1 MKGNNVKPYILSLDI
16 GVASVGWS
24 ACDKNFNILKYHDKD
39 AVGVLTFESASTAA
53 ERRLQRGAR
62 RRYNR
67 RIKRLGLL
75 QEVLAPLVKNPN
87 FYKYEN
93 LSKWKNNNYDFQG
106 KSLSEVLRFL
116 GMDAKSYPTIYHLQ
130 HELITNKEKFAPELI
145 YIALYHL
152 VKYRGHFLFDQ
163 LDLSKRTG
171 NEGILDL
178 KELIE
183 QFETLNEMNL
193 AIDQEKLQEIFEI
206 LKNEDATRNDRSKQ
220 LAKIQKPLT
229 EVFKM
234 LLGMKFKEFELFPGM
249 DNYES
254 LKEDKKSYALSEDYE
269 ALMSEQLTQEQRE
282 FIELG
287 NKVYM
292 SLVLELILQDVLYIS
307 HSKVNDYDKF
317 KHELTIVKD
326 IIYKKDATKQLY
338 TNIFVSSKEAIRN
351 YDALPSD
358 ENYKKLCL
366 FDQYLKHPKTKYD
379 DLKKELRKH
388 IDKAHPF
395 YELLEENK
403 LLRVLN
409 TVDNSSI
416 PMQNNLYEAE
426 RILKNQQSYYKEIT
440 DEMIEQVLSIIK
452 FRIPY
457 YVGPLVK
464 QSENQKFGW
473 MTRNSDERIKPW
485 NFDKVVNR
493 SKSAEKFIRKMTNK
507 CSYLMNEDVLPK
519 NSLLYQEMEVLNE
532 LNGIQ
537 IRPENAPKHKKYR
550 LEPKVKQYIY
560 KEIFKKSKSITHKS
574 FMDKMK
580 KSEHKSFFTSYDDKL
595 KVFGTQEETKFVSK
609 LSTYQDMNRII
620 GNVDDNYEMIEE
632 LVLWITI
639 FEDKHILEDKIKEKY
654 PELSKKQ
661 VDQLKKLN
669 YSGWGRL
676 SEKLLTHEYNGYSVI
691 ELLRSTD
698 QNFMEII
705 TSNDY
710 EFKAFISDENQ
721 IEHHRVRYKDVAAL
735 ATSPALKKGI
745 WNTLEIVR
753 ELTSIFGEPEYIVM
767 EFATEDEEKGKR
779 QKSRKQQWES
789 LVKDKKLYSID
800 EYKKIIEESEDDKFD
815 FQHNKLWL
823 YLSQNGR
830 CMYTH
835 ERIDLD
841 RLLNDKN
848 NKLYDVDHI
857 YPQRLVKDDSINN
870 KVLVLSS
877 ANQHKSGD
885 AMPLEKMSES
895 KRGFMISFWKRL
907 NDNGLISST
916 KLARLMKPTLSEFDK
931 EGFVQRQLVETRQI
945 SSHVKDFLE
954 EEYSNTKVIPMKSRF
969 VREFRKRFEIPK
981 IRELNDS
988 HHAIDAYLNG
998 VVYLSSHYLYD
1009 STDFFEFNFK
1019 REKII
1024 QKWKNMG
1031 EKLDE
1036 NKQSKDFFFFKKLAG
1051 FNISKNVGLIDKI
1064 KNDLENF
1071 DINYVRKTG
1080 SQESAFYDQM
1090 PISPKILKAKYNS
1103 EKTRFQVFTNL
1114 KPVKGIAIKYSYK
1127 NPKGKTITKFSILN
1141 YLVIDLYTSKSLD
1154 KDKIAYEIVKRNFPT
1169 IDLISAKY
1177 LFELKKGDIIYL
1189 GGHKCFYLS
1198 YEEVLNAKQFDVP
1211 VELQLRISKIIKLK
1225 DKADEQEMLEVYD
1238 RLAENFTNN
1247 YQIMFPKKYDK
1258 KEERILFIR
1267 NYFKESDRSYES
1279 FIKAINEIFKSTS
1292 ASSLSSQIFKS
1303 RIQSLNDKTF
1313 FGKEIDAKIQYQ
1325 SNTGLKSTK
1334 PKSLFKLAE
1343 SLK

>member
-1 MKGNNVKPYILSLDI
+1 MEKSTKPYILSLDI
-16 GVASVGWS
+16 GTASVGYS
-24 ACDKNFNILKYHDKD
+24 AMDKNFNILKYHDKD
-39 AVGVLTFESASTAA
+39 AIGVLTFESASTAA
-53 ERRLQRGAR
+53 DRRLQRGAR

-93 LSKWKNNNYDFQG
+93 LSKWKNNNHDFQG

-116 GMDAKSYPTIYHLQ
+116 CMDAKSYPTIYHLQ
-130 HELITNKEKFAPELI
+130 YALLTEKKEFAAELI

-171 NEGILDL
+171 NEGVADL
-178 KELIE
+178 QELIE
-183 QFETLNEMNL
+183 SFESLNEMNL
-193 AIDQEKLQEIFEI
+193 SIDSAKLQEIFEI
-206 LKNEDATRNDRSKQ
+206 LKDESLTRNDRSKQ
-220 LAKIQKPLT
+220 LNKIQKPLSDI
-229 EVFKM
+229 FKM

-269 ALMSEQLTQEQRE
+269 ASMSEQLTQEQRE

-292 SLVLELILQDVLYIS
+292 SLVLESILQDASCVS

-317 KHELTIVKD
+317 KEELKIVKD
-326 IIYKKDATKQLY
+326 IIYKKDTTKQLY

-351 YDALPSD
+351 YEASPSD
-358 ENYKKLCL
+358 ENYKKLCV

-379 DLKKELRKH
+379 DLKKELKKH

-416 PMQNNLYEAE
+416 PMQNNLFEAE
-426 RILKNQQSYYKEIT
+426 QILKNQQSYHREIT
-440 DEMIEQVLSIIK
+440 DEMIEQVLSIIS

-473 MTRNSDERIKPW
+473 MTRNSDDRIKPW

-507 CSYLMNEDVLPK
+507 CTYLMNEDVLPK

-532 LNGIQ
+532 LNGVQ

-550 LEPKVKQYIY
+550 LEPIVKQYIFN
-560 KEIFKKSKSITHKS
+560 EIFKKNKSVTHKS

-620 GNVDDNYEMIEE
+620 GNVEDNYEMIEE

-639 FEDKHILEDKIKEKY
+639 FEDKNILEDKINEKY
-654 PELSKKQ
+654 PELSKEQ
-661 VDQLKKLN
+661 IEQLKKLN
-669 YSGWGRL
+669 YSGWGRI
-676 SEKLLTHEYNGYSVI
+676 SEKLLKHKYNGFTVI
-691 ELLRSTD
+691 DLLRKTD

-705 TSNDY
+705 TSKDY
-710 EFKAFISDENQ
+710 GFKEFISDENQ
-721 IEHHRVRYKDVAAL
+721 IEHHQVRYKDVAAL

-767 EFATEDEEKGKR
+767 EFATEDGEKGKR

-789 LVKDKKLYSID
+789 NVKVDKLKSVD
-800 EYKKIIEESEDDKFD
+800 DYKKVIEESSDENFD
-815 FQHNKLWL
+815 FQNDKLWL
-823 YLSQNGR
+823 YLSQNGK

-835 ERIDLD
+835 ESIHLD
-841 RLLNDKN
+841 RLLNDKSN
-848 NKLYDVDHI
+848 QVYEIDHI

-870 KVLVLSS
+870 KVLVVKS

-885 AMPLEKMSES
+885 AMPLEKMSET
-895 KRGFMISFWKRL
+895 KRGYMISFWKRL
-907 NDNGLISST
+907 NDNGLISSI
-916 KLARLMKPTLSEFDK
+916 KLARLMKPTLSELDK
-931 EGFVQRQLVETRQI
+931 EGFIQRQLVETRQI
-945 SSHVKDFLE
+945 SSHVRDFLE
-954 EEYSNTKVIPMKSRF
+954 EEYAKSKVIPIKSRF
-969 VREFRKRFEIPK
+969 ANEFRKRFEIPK

-998 VVYLSSHYLYD
+998 VVYLAGRVIYPD
-1009 STDFFEFNFK
+1009 VDFFDFNFK
-1019 REKII
+1019 REKVR
-1024 QKWKNMG
+1024 QKWKAMG
-1031 EKLDE
+1031 ENLNE
-1036 NKQSKDFFFFKKLAG
+1036 NRRRDDFFFFR
-1051 FNISKNVGLIDKI
+1051 NIENLDLSEGEMLTSKI
-1064 KNDLENF
+1064 KMDIDHF
-1071 DINYVRKTG
+1071 KINYVRKTG
-1080 SQESAFYDQM
+1080 GQESAFYKQTAY
-1090 PISPKILKAKYNS
+1090 SPKLNQAKYDSSKNDFVVYK
-1103 EKTRFQVFTNL
+1103 EMKVL
-1114 KPVKGIAIKYSYK
+1114 KSHAIYYVEVGK
-1127 NPKGKTITKFSILN
+1127 NGKPKGKYSVVDE
-1141 YLVIDLYTSKSLD
+1141 LVIESYQNQGLSKDELALYLSQRESKF
-1154 KDKIAYEIVKRNFPT
+1154 EVT
-1169 IDLISAKY
+1169 EAKY
-1177 LFELKKGDIIYL
+1177 LFEINKGDIIYL
-1189 GGHKCFYLS
+1189 KEHPTYFVSSGEVINGRQFRMS
-1198 YEEVLNAKQFDVP
+1198 IEEQINLRETLRGKTNQSKDELNAVYQSVAQKF
-1211 VELQLRISKIIKLK
+1211 VEDYAIILPKKDKESKIEKIMKYFETTEMTLEDFDKCIK
-1225 DKADEQEMLEVYD
+1225 EV
-1238 RLAENFTNN
+1238 
-1247 YQIMFPKKYDK
+1247 
-1258 KEERILFIR
+1258 
-1267 NYFKESDRSYES
+1267 FKVAGANAGRSDYLGGRMSG
-1279 FIKAINEIFKSTS
+1279 
-1292 ASSLSSQIFKS
+1292 LS
-1303 RIQSLNDKTF
+1303 DTTF
-1313 FGKEIDAKIQYQ
+1313 FGKDINAKIQFK
-1325 SNTGLKSTK
+1325 SITGLKSTK
-1334 PKSLFKLAE
+1334 PKSLYKLAE
-1343 SLK
+1343 LLK

>member
-1 MKGNNVKPYILSLDI
+1 MEKSVKPYILSLDI
-16 GVASVGWS
+16 GTASVGWS
-24 ACDKNFNILKYHDKD
+24 AFDKNFNILKYHDKD
-39 AVGVLTFESASTAA
+39 AIGVLTFESASTAA

-130 HELITNKEKFAPELI
+130 YALLTEKKKFAPELI

-171 NEGILDL
+171 NEGVADL
-178 KELIE
+178 QSLIE
-183 QFETLNEMNL
+183 SFESLNEMNL
-193 AIDQEKLQEIFEI
+193 SIDSAKLQEIFEI
-206 LKNEDATRNDRSKQ
+206 LKDESLTRNDRSKQ
-220 LAKIQKPLT
+220 LNKIQKPLSDM
-229 EVFKM
+229 FKM

-254 LKEDKKSYALSEDYE
+254 LKEEKKSYALSEDYE
-269 ALMSEQLTQEQRE
+269 ASMSEQLTQEQRE
-282 FIELG
+282 YIELG

-292 SLVLELILQDVLYIS
+292 SLVLESILQDASCVS
-307 HSKVNDYDKF
+307 HSKVNDYKKF
-317 KHELTIVKD
+317 KEELKIVKD

-338 TNIFVSSKEAIRN
+338 TNIFVSSKEALKN
-351 YDALPSD
+351 YDDLPSD

-379 DLKKELRKH
+379 DLKKELKKH
-388 IDKAHPF
+388 IDESHPF

-426 RILKNQQSYYKEIT
+426 QILKNQQSYYKEIT

-464 QSENQKFGW
+464 ESKNQKFGW
-473 MTRNSDERIKPW
+473 MVRNSDERIKPW
-485 NFDKVVNR
+485 NFDNVINR
-493 SKSAEKFIRKMTNK
+493 SESAQKFIRKMTNK
-507 CSYLMNEDVLPK
+507 CTYLMSEEVLPK

-532 LNGIQ
+532 LNGVQ

-550 LEPKVKQYIY
+550 LEPIVKQYIY
-560 KEIFKKSKSITHKS
+560 NEIFKKNKSVTHKS
-574 FMDKMK
+574 LMDKME
-580 KSEHKSFFTSYDDKL
+580 KSEHKTCFTSFDDKL
-595 KVFGTQEETKFVSK
+595 KVFGTQDETKFVSK

-620 GNVDDNYEMIEE
+620 GNVEDNYEMIEE

-639 FEDKHILEDKIKEKY
+639 FEDKNILEDKIKEKY
-654 PELSKKQ
+654 PDLSKKQ
-661 VDQLKKLN
+661 IEHLKKLN
-669 YSGWGRL
+669 YSGWGRV
-676 SEKLLTHEYNGYSVI
+676 SEKLLTHDYKGNSVI
-691 ELLRSTD
+691 DLLRRTD

-705 TSNDY
+705 TSKDY
-710 EFKAFISDENQ
+710 GFKTFISDENQ
-721 IEHHRVRYKDVAAL
+721 IEHHQVRYKDVAAL

-753 ELTSIFGEPEYIVM
+753 ELTSIFGDPEYIVM
-767 EFATEDEEKGKR
+767 EFATEDGEKGKR

-789 LVKDKKLYSID
+789 NIKNNKLKSIP
-800 EYKKIIEESEDDKFD
+800 EYKEIIEESASDDFN
-815 FQHNKLWL
+815 FQETKLWL

-835 ERIDLD
+835 ERIDLEK
-841 RLLNDKN
+841 LLKDKSDQI
-848 NKLYDVDHI
+848 YEVDHI

-870 KVLVLSS
+870 KVLVVKS

-885 AMPLEKMSES
+885 AMPLEKMSET

-916 KLARLMKPTLSEFDK
+916 KLARLMKPTLSELDK
-931 EGFVQRQLVETRQI
+931 EGFIQRQLVETRQI
-945 SSHVKDFLE
+945 SSHVRDFLE
-954 EEYSNTKVIPMKSRF
+954 EEYSDTKVIPMKSRF
-969 VREFRKRFEIPK
+969 ASEFRKRFEIPK

-998 VVYLSSHYLYD
+998 VVYLAGRVIYPKV
-1009 STDFFEFNFK
+1009 DFFDFNFK
-1019 REKII
+1019 REKVR
-1024 QKWKNMG
+1024 QKWKAMG
-1031 EKLDE
+1031 ENLNE
-1036 NKQSKDFFFFKKLAG
+1036 NRRRDDFFFFR
-1051 FNISKNVGLIDKI
+1051 NIENLDLSEGEMLTSKI
-1064 KNDLENF
+1064 KMDIDNF
-1071 DINYVRKTG
+1071 KINYVRKTG
-1080 SQESAFYDQM
+1080 GQESAFYKQTAY
-1090 PISPKILKAKYNS
+1090 SPKLNQAKYDSAKNDFVVYK
-1103 EKTRFQVFTNL
+1103 EMKVL
-1114 KPVKGIAIKYSYK
+1114 KSHVIYYVEVGK
-1127 NPKGKTITKFSILN
+1127 NGKPKGRYSVVDE
-1141 YLVIDLYTSKSLD
+1141 LVIESYQNKGLSHDELALYLAKRESKFEVTE
-1154 KDKIAYEIVKRNFPT
+1154 AR
-1169 IDLISAKY
+1169 Y
-1177 LFELKKGDIIYL
+1177 LFEINKGDIIYL
-1189 GGHKCFYLS
+1189 NEHPTYFVSSGEVINGRQFNMTI
-1198 YEEVLNAKQFDVP
+1198 EEQLDLRQTLNGKLNQ
-1211 VELQLRISKIIKLK
+1211 SKEEMNIMYQKIAQKLIEDYAIILPKK
-1225 DKADEQEMLEVYD
+1225 DKQ
-1238 RLAENFTNN
+1238 
-1247 YQIMFPKKYDK
+1247 KKIDK
-1258 KEERILFIR
+1258 IL
-1267 NYFKESDRSYES
+1267 NYFETTNMTKEDFEKCVKEVFKVAGANAGRSDYLGGR
-1279 FIKAINEIFKSTS
+1279 
-1292 ASSLSSQIFKS
+1292 LSGLS
-1303 RIQSLNDKTF
+1303 DTTF
-1313 FGKEIDAKIQYQ
+1313 FGKDMNAKIQFK
-1325 SNTGLKSTK
+1325 SITGLKSTK
-1334 PKSLFKLAE
+1334 PKSLYKLAE

>member
-1 MKGNNVKPYILSLDI
+1 MENNVKPYVLSLDI
-16 GVASVGWS
+16 GTASVGWS
-24 ACDKNFNILKYHDKD
+24 AFDKNFNILKYHDKD
-39 AVGVLTFESASTAA
+39 AIGVLTFESASTAA
-53 ERRLQRGAR
+53 DRRLQRGAR

-93 LSKWKNNNYDFQG
+93 LSKWKNNNHDFQG

-130 HELITNKEKFAPELI
+130 YALLTEKKKFAPELI

-171 NEGILDL
+171 NEGVADL
-178 KELIE
+178 QELIGS
-183 QFETLNEMNL
+183 FESLNEMNL
-193 AIDQEKLQEIFEI
+193 SIDSAKLQEIFEI
-206 LKNEDATRNDRSKQ
+206 LKDESLTRNDRSKQ
-220 LAKIQKPLT
+220 LNKIQKPLSD
-229 EVFKM
+229 VFKM

-254 LKEDKKSYALSEDYE
+254 LKEEKKSYALSEDYE
-269 ALMSEQLTQEQRE
+269 ASMSEQLTQEQRE
-282 FIELG
+282 YIELG

-292 SLVLELILQDVLYIS
+292 SLVLESILQDASCVS

-317 KHELTIVKD
+317 KEELKIVKD

-338 TNIFVSSKEAIRN
+338 TNIFVSSKEALRN
-351 YDALPSD
+351 YDDLPSD

-379 DLKKELRKH
+379 DLKKELKKH
-388 IDKAHPF
+388 IDKSHPF

-416 PMQNNLYEAE
+416 PMQNNLFEAE
-426 RILKNQQSYYKEIT
+426 QILKNQQSYHKEIT

-464 QSENQKFGW
+464 ESKKQKFGW
-473 MTRNSDERIKPW
+473 MTRNSDDRIKPW

-507 CSYLMNEDVLPK
+507 CTYLMNEDVLPK

-532 LNGIQ
+532 LNGVQ

-550 LEPKVKQYIY
+550 LETFVKQYIFN
-560 KEIFKKSKSITHKS
+560 EIFKKNKSVTHKS

-580 KSEHKSFFTSYDDKL
+580 KSEYKSFFTSYDDKL
-595 KVFGTQEETKFVSK
+595 KVFGTQDETKFVSK

-620 GNVDDNYEMIEE
+620 GNVEDNYEMIEE

-639 FEDKHILEDKIKEKY
+639 FEDKNILEDKIKEKY

-661 VDQLKKLN
+661 VEQLKKLN
-669 YSGWGRL
+669 YSGWGRI
-676 SEKLLTHEYNGYSVI
+676 SEKLLTHKYNGFTVI
-691 ELLRSTD
+691 DLLRRTD

-705 TSNDY
+705 TSKDY
-710 EFKAFISDENQ
+710 AFKEFISDENQ
-721 IEHHRVRYKDVAAL
+721 IEHHQVRYKDVAAL

-767 EFATEDEEKGKR
+767 EFATEDGEKGKR

-789 LVKDKKLYSID
+789 NIKNNKLKSIP
-800 EYKKIIEESEDDKFD
+800 EYKEIIEESASDDFN
-815 FQHNKLWL
+815 FQETKLWL

-835 ERIDLD
+835 ERIDLEK
-841 RLLNDKN
+841 LLKDKSDQI
-848 NKLYDVDHI
+848 YEVDHI

-870 KVLVLSS
+870 KVLVVKS

-885 AMPLEKMSES
+885 AMPLEKMSET

-916 KLARLMKPTLSEFDK
+916 KLARLMKPTLSELDK
-931 EGFVQRQLVETRQI
+931 EGLIQRQLVETRQI
-945 SSHVKDFLE
+945 SSHVRDFLE
-954 EEYSNTKVIPMKSRF
+954 EEYSDTKVIPMKSRF
-969 VREFRKRFEIPK
+969 ASEFRKRFEIPK

-998 VVYLSSHYLYD
+998 VVYLAGRVIYPD
-1009 STDFFEFNFK
+1009 VDFFDFNFK
-1019 REKII
+1019 REKVR
-1024 QKWKNMG
+1024 QKWKAMG
-1031 EKLDE
+1031 ENLNEHRKR
-1036 NKQSKDFFFFKKLAG
+1036 NDFFFFKEIEELDLSEG
-1051 FNISKNVGLIDKI
+1051 EMLTSKI
-1064 KNDLENF
+1064 KLDIDNF
-1071 DINYVRKTG
+1071 NINYVRKTG
-1080 SQESAFYDQM
+1080 GQESAFYKQTAY
-1090 PISPKILKAKYNS
+1090 SPKLNQAKYDSNKN
-1103 EKTRFQVFTNL
+1103 EFVVYKEMKVL
-1114 KPVKGIAIKYSYK
+1114 KSHAIYYVEIGK
-1127 NPKGKTITKFSILN
+1127 NGKPKGKYSVVDE
-1141 YLVIDLYTSKSLD
+1141 LVIESYQNKDLSKDELALYLASRES
-1154 KDKIAYEIVKRNFPT
+1154 KFEVT
-1169 IDLISAKY
+1169 EAKY
-1177 LFELKKGDIIYL
+1177 LFEINKGDIIYINNHPTYFVSSGEVINARQFNMTIDEQINL
-1189 GGHKCFYLS
+1189 RKTLNGKANQSKEELNEVYQSIAQKLIDD
-1198 YEEVLNAKQFDVP
+1198 YEYVLLK
-1211 VELQLRISKIIKLK
+1211 K
-1225 DKADEQEMLEVYD
+1225 DKE
-1238 RLAENFTNN
+1238 
-1247 YQIMFPKKYDK
+1247 DK
-1258 KEERILFIR
+1258 IEKLM
-1267 NYFKESDRSYES
+1267 NYFETTNMTLEDFEKC
-1279 FIKAINEIFKSTS
+1279 ITEIFKVAGANAARSKDLGGRMNSISDT
-1292 ASSLSSQIFKS
+1292 
-1303 RIQSLNDKTF
+1303 TF
-1313 FGKEIDAKIQYQ
+1313 FGKDADAKIQFK
-1325 SNTGLKSTK
+1325 SITGLKSTK
-1334 PKSLFKLAE
+1334 PKSLYKLAE